1 MLRKSCFCSLDPPL
15 LTSQQ
20 ARPIEISAA
29 PVICPSTTDCDEDNV
44 SPNSNSTTNEG
55 AKSSAAPVP
64 TSTNAIT
71 TSSSFDI
78 GLLLLREPSAA
89 SYFAAAS
96 FPA

>member
-29 PVICPSTTDCDEDNV
+29 PVICPRTTDWDEDNG
-44 SPNSNSTTNEG
+44 SPNSDSTTNEG

-64 TSTNAIT
+64 TSNNAIT
-71 TSSSFDI
+71 VRSSFDI
-78 GLLLLREPSAA
+78 AFLLPPEPSAA
-89 SYFAAAS
+89 NYFAAAS